1 MVYETIQAFLFI
13 IMAEMGDKT
22 QMLAMAF
29 ATKYSLGKVLLGVF
43 IGAALNHGLA
53 ALLGTYLI
61 NVIPIHTIKLLAAL
75 AFIGFGLWSLKVE
88 DNGEAEEPRSSR
100 FGPVLTVASAFF
112 IGEIGDK
119 TQLTVITLASQANY
133 PLFILLGTVGGM
145 IATSAMGVF
154 IGSML
159 GKKVPE
165 VALKIASASV
175 FILFGLLGLKE
186 TVPQELMTI
195 PSISIF
201 LVTLTTIVLWM
212 INNIRKRSP
221 LEDTPYKK
229 AASELYLNT
238 KRVQEALTR
247 VYQSNKECAGCSE
260 EECTIRCLNRYLQ
273 EAQRREKFITE
284 EEWDISL
291 CKEISC
297 NQDKLKESL
306 IETINTCMECSSHQK
321 NCVGNQT
328 RKTLEILYFGK
339 PIPYRGNSKKYYAQI
354 RKIDPQFF
362 QSD

>member
-53 ALLGTYLI
+53 ALLGTYLT

-75 AFIGFGLWSLKVE
+75 AFIGFGLWSLKIE
-88 DNGEAEEPRSSR
+88 DNEEEETRSSR
-100 FGPVLTVASAFF
+100 FGPILTVASAFF
-112 IGEIGDK
+112 MGEIGDK

-145 IATSAMGVF
+145 IVTSAMGVF

-201 LVTLTTIVLWM
+201 LVILTTIVLWM
-212 INNIRKRSP
+212 INNIRKRSS

-238 KRVQEALTR
+238 KRVQEALAR

-260 EECTIRCLNRYLQ
+260 EECTIRWLNRYLQ
-273 EAQRREKFITE
+273 EAQKREKFITE
-284 EEWDISL
+284 EEWHIPL
-291 CKEISC
+291 CKGISC
-297 NQDKLKESL
+297 NPDKLKESL
-306 IETINTCMECSSHQK
+306 IETINTCMECTVHQK

-339 PIPYRGNSKKYYAQI
+339 SIPYRGNSKKYYAQI
-354 RKIDPQFF
+354 KKIDPQFF
-362 QSD
+362 QLD